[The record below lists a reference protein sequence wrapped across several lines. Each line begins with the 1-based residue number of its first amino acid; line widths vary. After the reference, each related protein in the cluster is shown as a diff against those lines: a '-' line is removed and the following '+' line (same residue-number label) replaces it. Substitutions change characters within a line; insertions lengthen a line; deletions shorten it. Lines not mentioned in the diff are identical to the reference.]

1 MITSR
6 GMIMEKLCK
15 THTSLRKELS
25 KTTILQEID
34 KGTSETSFTAWSSSS
49 AFYDDEIRGTE
60 HGRKGRNKLMAIT
73 IEERV
78 DHRFPISP
86 LVGLVAVFVFQG
98 GVQRALELVHPLA
111 LLLVM
116 QFPPLD
122 AAILE
127 PDLHLGLG
135 QAERMSQVQSFGAH
149 HILLTCE
156 FTLQT
161 FQLLRREDR
170 SYPFHLAAPAR
181 SRT

>member
-1 MITSR
+1 
-6 GMIMEKLCK
+6 
-15 THTSLRKELS
+15 
-25 KTTILQEID
+25 
-34 KGTSETSFTAWSSSS
+34 
-49 AFYDDEIRGTE
+49 
-60 HGRKGRNKLMAIT
+60 MAIT

-86 LVGLVAVFVFQG
+86 LVGLVTVFVFQG
-98 GVQRALELVHPLA
+98 GIQGTLELVHPLT

-116 QFPPLD
+116 QLPPLD

-135 QAERMSQVQSFGAH
+135 QAERMSQVQSFRAH
-149 HILLTCE
+149 HVLLTCE
-156 FTLQT
+156 FAFQT

-170 SYPFHLAAPAR
+170 PYPFHLATPAR